1 MKRLITSTTLGAIL
15 ITCGFV
21 GSASAQTVVKPG
33 FNVFSVSQDV
43 EIGQQ
48 SAAQVERQMPVVN
61 DAATNRYI
69 ASLGARLAAQAP
81 GPKFDY
87 HFKVVDVSDVN
98 AFALPGGYI
107 YVHRGLL
114 EQVHD
119 EGELAGV
126 MSHEIAHVALRH
138 PTNQVTKAYMAQAGL
153 GLLGGLLGGGS
164 SGTGQI
170 INAVGGFGLNT
181 LFLKFSRSAESQA
194 DVVGSQIMARA
205 GYDPVDMARFFNY
218 LAQQNSSRTATFLSD
233 HPAPADREARV
244 RQEARMLQVRPLAAV
259 GNLGSIQGRLR
270 RMAPAPSMA
279 QLAVRQQAAPQ
290 SSRSSQSS
298 NQPYG
303 SSQSSNYPQDSY
315 PQNNGPAIERP
326 SSQYRA
332 YMQPDGLYQIDAPSN
347 WTVYASNG
355 GYGVTIVPRGTI
367 DDRYD
372 NGQQHVTYGVIVNHY
387 VPFNGSVGSRF
398 VEPDDSRFGN
408 TQLEQAT
415 SDLID
420 NIEQSN
426 PHLRYVAGTERRT
439 TLSGQQAMM
448 LTLRGRNPDTG
459 DDEQVMLVT
468 RALPDEHIIYMLM
481 IAPRDDY
488 SDLSPTFDRMM
499 RSLRTDN
506 RSIHG

>member
-1 MKRLITSTTLGAIL
+1 MGGAGDLTMKRLITSTTLGAIL

-181 LFLKFSRSAESQA
+181 LFPKFSRSAESQA

-259 GNLGSIQGRLR
+259 GNLG
-270 RMAPAPSMA
+270 
-279 QLAVRQQAAPQ
+279 
-290 SSRSSQSS
+290 
-298 NQPYG
+298 
-303 SSQSSNYPQDSY
+303 
-315 PQNNGPAIERP
+315 
-326 SSQYRA
+326 
-332 YMQPDGLYQIDAPSN
+332 
-347 WTVYASNG
+347 
-355 GYGVTIVPRGTI
+355 
-367 DDRYD
+367 
-372 NGQQHVTYGVIVNHY
+372 
-387 VPFNGSVGSRF
+387 
-398 VEPDDSRFGN
+398 
-408 TQLEQAT
+408 
-415 SDLID
+415 
-420 NIEQSN
+420 
-426 PHLRYVAGTERRT
+426 
-439 TLSGQQAMM
+439 
-448 LTLRGRNPDTG
+448 
-459 DDEQVMLVT
+459 
-468 RALPDEHIIYMLM
+468 
-481 IAPRDDY
+481 
-488 SDLSPTFDRMM
+488 
-499 RSLRTDN
+499 
-506 RSIHG
+506 